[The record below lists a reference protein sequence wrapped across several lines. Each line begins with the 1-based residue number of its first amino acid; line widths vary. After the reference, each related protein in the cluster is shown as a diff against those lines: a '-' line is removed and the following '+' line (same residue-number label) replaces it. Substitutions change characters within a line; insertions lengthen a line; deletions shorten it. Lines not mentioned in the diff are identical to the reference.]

1 MEMIV
6 KSVNETQLEE
16 VTELVSSGKGVIA
29 ITEDDVKSV
38 LVGKVGVLYE
48 AHQESGTDND
58 TFMRDF
64 FDEVAIRGAFQ
75 SCTNMLIC
83 IGMSPDNPLLMGS
96 MNIINN
102 LFLSIDNEDLEVRWG
117 IVENEAGKGMSIYA
131 ICTQTV

>member
-1 MEMIV
+1 MGLIV

-16 VTELVSSGKGVIA
+16 VKDVVSAGDGIIA
-29 ITEDDVKSV
+29 IDEEDVKSV
-38 LVGKVGVLYE
+38 LVGKVGVIYE
-48 AHQESGTDND
+48 AHQKSGVDND

-64 FDEVAIRGAFQ
+64 FDELITQEAVQ

-83 IGMSPDNPLLMGS
+83 IGVSSDNPLLMKS

-102 LFLSIDNEDLEVRWG
+102 FFLSIDNEAMEVRWG
-117 IVENEAGKGMSIYA
+117 IVENKAGKGMSIYA

>member
-1 MEMIV
+1 MGLIV

-16 VTELVSSGKGVIA
+16 VKDVVSAGDGIIA
-29 ITEDDVKSV
+29 IDEEDVKSV
-38 LVGKVGVLYE
+38 LVGKVGVIYE
-48 AHQESGTDND
+48 AHQKSGVDND

-64 FDEVAIRGAFQ
+64 FDELITQEAVQ

-83 IGMSPDNPLLMGS
+83 IGVSSDNPLLMES

-102 LFLSIDNEDLEVRWG
+102 FFLSIDNEVMEVRWG
-117 IVENEAGKGMSIYA
+117 IVENKAGKGMSIYA

>member
-1 MEMIV
+1 MELIA

-16 VTELVSSGKGVIA
+16 VKDVVSAGDGIIA
-29 ITEDDVKSV
+29 IDEEDVKSV
-38 LVGKVGVLYE
+38 LVGKVGVIYE
-48 AHQESGTDND
+48 AHQKSGVDND

-64 FDEVAIRGAFQ
+64 FDELITQDAVQ

-83 IGMSPDNPLLMGS
+83 IGVSSDNPLLMES

-102 LFLSIDNEDLEVRWG
+102 FFLSIDNEAMEVRWG
-117 IVENEAGKGMSIYA
+117 IVENKAGKGMSIYA